1 MVDICYSRCLVGFT
15 RCMLGYRRQLD
26 SLEQLKT
33 TWIHVLQNELMQ
45 LLLIVQA
52 MFVQQLHTGQV
63 LRSSN
68 NTSMIWLLADS
79 ATTLVWFEDLQIQQ
93 PFKSPEAE
101 SRILRRRVTSG
112 TSPKE
117 RRSHEN
123 RVWSHELQIEES
135 RARAQLDEE
144 KYSRKKRQPCEAHMQ
159 QHYLLMQVWQL

>member
-1 MVDICYSRCLVGFT
+1 MHNSTSKERTILIFHDCVTMVDICYSRCLVGFT

-68 NTSMIWLLADS
+68 NTSTI
-79 ATTLVWFEDLQIQQ
+79 
-93 PFKSPEAE
+93 
-101 SRILRRRVTSG
+101 
-112 TSPKE
+112 
-117 RRSHEN
+117 
-123 RVWSHELQIEES
+123 
-135 RARAQLDEE
+135 
-144 KYSRKKRQPCEAHMQ
+144 
-159 QHYLLMQVWQL
+159 